1 MKKYIFAAWMLLTS
15 SAFAVETQTINF
27 GSIPRGTS
35 LSIKYHITNNKN
47 YDQNL
52 ERLQLLP
59 SDYFVANY
67 CPFTVTP
74 QETCLIH
81 LTMFCWNEGP
91 NEGSLIYIFDN
102 KVHKVKLQGYCT
114 AEN

>member
-1 MKKYIFAAWMLLTS
+1 MKISIFAAWMLLAN
-15 SAFAVETQTINF
+15 SALGVETQTLDF
-27 GSIPRGTS
+27 GTIPRGTS
-35 LSIKYHITNNKN
+35 QSIKYHITNDRS

-59 SDYFVANY
+59 SDYFAANY
-67 CPFTVTP
+67 CPFTLVP

-91 NEGSLIYIFDN
+91 KEGSMIYIFDN
-102 KVHKVKLQGYCT
+102 KVHKVNLQGYC
-114 AEN
+114 APEI